1 MTNKFDNITEL
12 LPEGLTEATV
22 SQIAEL
28 VDSVISEQV
37 EEKVKELEAK
47 VQGFLRLRVD
57 EVKDHAM
64 KELELENDTYKNAKL
79 FESIKTLMA
88 IELGSN
94 DEDSAVGKISGENV
108 QLEEEVDVLTEELK
122 AALTENSNLETTIYA
137 LSGKIDNLEE
147 TERKLQGKVE
157 YLEEA
162 KEKPFKSSEKAV
174 VISENNDEP
183 RRISEN
189 EFLSEDIMK
198 YMPFN

>member
-1 MTNKFDNITEL
+1 MPNKFDNITEL

>member
-147 TERKLQGKVE
+147 TERTLQGKVE

-174 VISENNDEP
+174 VISENNEEP

>member
-108 QLEEEVDVLTEELK
+108 QLEEEDDVLTEELK

>member
-1 MTNKFDNITEL
+1 
-12 LPEGLTEATV
+12 
-22 SQIAEL
+22 
-28 VDSVISEQV
+28 
-37 EEKVKELEAK
+37 
-47 VQGFLRLRVD
+47 
-57 EVKDHAM
+57 
-64 KELELENDTYKNAKL
+64 
-79 FESIKTLMA
+79 MA

>member
-147 TERKLQGKVE
+147 TERTLQGKVE

>member
-174 VISENNDEP
+174 VI
-183 RRISEN
+183 
-189 EFLSEDIMK
+189 
-198 YMPFN
+198 

>member
-12 LPEGLTEATV
+12 LPEGLTEATI

>member
-94 DEDSAVGKISGENV
+94 DEDSAVSKMSGENV